1 MKLKIITPDNGNFQT
16 RPKVLLISS
25 ESEQIDQRIVQSVFS
40 SVYCSILMLD
50 KNIEEMTETDME
62 QLENVFLAV
71 VPVTASLLQKQS
83 FLKDIFLPFIDR
95 NRLPVLPILCDASRI
110 DDYAEVFGDLQFIE
124 LEPDPLK
131 GKTLEGKMEEYLDKM
146 FVSLDVIEMIQS
158 SFRLHL
164 FISYRKKDWQYAQNL
179 MGYLQSLETSW
190 DVALWYDD
198 YLIPGE
204 DFNQVIKENLEK
216 SEVFTLLVTPALEEE
231 NYISKQEYPLALDA
245 KKTIIPV
252 EMESADSEKLARLY
266 KDLPEIRS
274 VSDPVLRKRLNRLLQ
289 SDTSFDGSD
298 PSKLYYLGL
307 ALLKGINKK
316 KKR

>member
-50 KNIEEMTETDME
+50 GNIEEMTETDME

-83 FLKDIFLPFIDR
+83 FLKDNLLPFLDR
-95 NRLPVLPILCDASRI
+95 NKLPALPILSDSSLI

-124 LEPDPLK
+124 LEPDLLK

-146 FVSLDVIEMIQS
+146 FVSLDVIEKIQS

-198 YLIPGE
+198 YLIHGE
-204 DFNQVIKENLEK
+204 GFNQVIKENLEK

-245 KKTIIPV
+245 KK
-252 EMESADSEKLARLY
+252 R
-266 KDLPEIRS
+266 
-274 VSDPVLRKRLNRLLQ
+274 
-289 SDTSFDGSD
+289 
-298 PSKLYYLGL
+298 
-307 ALLKGINKK
+307 
-316 KKR
+316 

>member
-1 MKLKIITPDNGNFQT
+1 MKLRIITPDNGNFQT

-95 NRLPVLPILCDASRI
+95 NRLPVLPILSDSSRI

-146 FVSLDVIEMIQS
+146 FVSLDVIEKIQS

-164 FISYRKKDWQYAQNL
+164 FISYRKKDWQYA
-179 MGYLQSLETSW
+179 
-190 DVALWYDD
+190 
-198 YLIPGE
+198 
-204 DFNQVIKENLEK
+204 
-216 SEVFTLLVTPALEEE
+216 
-231 NYISKQEYPLALDA
+231 
-245 KKTIIPV
+245 
-252 EMESADSEKLARLY
+252 
-266 KDLPEIRS
+266 
-274 VSDPVLRKRLNRLLQ
+274 
-289 SDTSFDGSD
+289 
-298 PSKLYYLGL
+298 
-307 ALLKGINKK
+307 
-316 KKR
+316 